1 MKPINFISISD
12 PRVNRFI
19 LSAEKTKK
27 TKDKRQR
34 QNYREII
41 DKRHETSRRNWQVIF
56 MESQTSA
63 DFGEKNK
70 KEQGKGTTTR
80 TTRTR
85 TTKAMIANTYVFI
98 SFFLCMSCLSFL
110 CFFSPLPSP
119 SLLFI
124 RSPTHFELTK
134 KYVQRL
140 VFHRYIRRHRG
151 DCSSFSRSLG
161 RDLCTGCRWWIH

>member
-56 MESQTSA
+56 MES
-63 DFGEKNK
+63 
-70 KEQGKGTTTR
+70 
-80 TTRTR
+80 
-85 TTKAMIANTYVFI
+85 
-98 SFFLCMSCLSFL
+98 
-110 CFFSPLPSP
+110 
-119 SLLFI
+119 
-124 RSPTHFELTK
+124 
-134 KYVQRL
+134 
-140 VFHRYIRRHRG
+140 
-151 DCSSFSRSLG
+151 
-161 RDLCTGCRWWIH
+161 